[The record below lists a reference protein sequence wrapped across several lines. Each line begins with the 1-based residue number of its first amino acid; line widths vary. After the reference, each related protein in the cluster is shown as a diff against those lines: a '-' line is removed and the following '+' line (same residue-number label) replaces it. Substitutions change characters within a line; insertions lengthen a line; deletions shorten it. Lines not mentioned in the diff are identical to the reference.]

1 MRKSLLAYALL
12 STVTL
17 SGCIDTGSG
26 EKIGSIV
33 KLAQEGVWCK
43 TWEGEIIRGGLS
55 NGSGVNGQSFRFT
68 IEDNP
73 ELVEKI
79 KGVMES
85 QQEIKLHYRT
95 EMTTF
100 CRSNSPSHAFVT
112 SVEVL
117 GKEAARPLKI
127 DSSEPIQVQAATG
140 ETRDDKIMKLL
151 KTQQALIEELA
162 NVK

>member
-85 QQEIKLHYRT
+85 QH
-95 EMTTF
+95 
-100 CRSNSPSHAFVT
+100 
-112 SVEVL
+112 
-117 GKEAARPLKI
+117 
-127 DSSEPIQVQAATG
+127 
-140 ETRDDKIMKLL
+140 
-151 KTQQALIEELA
+151 
-162 NVK
+162 